1 MGIVNCV
8 VATMVGHIDAGGTT
22 SRDEG
27 MLVVVTDGGRDGLQL
42 GERVTVLEGF
52 QLGECGEDDGVDD
65 GMNVVI
71 VEVGEVDGTTRVVVV
86 VVVGALVLV
95 SSFHSEIGTA
105 FQRLSK

>member
-1 MGIVNCV
+1 
-8 VATMVGHIDAGGTT
+8 MVGHIDAGGTT

-71 VEVGEVDGTTRVVVV
+71 VEVGEVDGTTRVVI
-86 VVVGALVLV
+86 VVGV